1 MENQSV
7 LLEIDTTRTARITLN
22 KPEIHNAFDDSL
34 IAELIQVFKRLDH
47 DASVGTVVL
56 AANGKSFSAGADLN
70 WMKRMAGYTQQ
81 ENIGDAMQ
89 LSELMHTFNT
99 LSKPT
104 VVLVQGSALGGG
116 VGLVACAD
124 IAIAAE
130 KARFSLSE
138 TRLGLIPSVIS
149 PYVIDAIGARA
160 ARRYFLTAERFDA
173 HEALRIGLIHEVV
186 STDALPAALENVLAV
201 LRQCGPN
208 AKAAAKE
215 MIALV
220 QRSPRDDALRRTTAE
235 RIAEIRASDEGR
247 EGVSAFLEKRSP
259 AWYQE

>member
-1 MENQSV
+1 
-7 LLEIDTTRTARITLN
+7 
-22 KPEIHNAFDDSL
+22 
-34 IAELIQVFKRLDH
+34 
-47 DASVGTVVL
+47 
-56 AANGKSFSAGADLN
+56 
-70 WMKRMAGYTQQ
+70 
-81 ENIGDAMQ
+81 
-89 LSELMHTFNT
+89 MHTFNT